1 MAWNEPGGNRN
12 DKDPWGGGN
21 RGNDQGPP
29 DLDEALKKGM
39 EKLNK
44 LFGGKPNGSGDSG
57 SSGRGNGSGAAV
69 GGVFVIV
76 IIGLLILLAVE
87 SVYTVNERERAVVL
101 RFGKYAETLGPGLQF
116 KLPLIDRVE
125 KVDVT
130 RVRSAATRGHM
141 LTEDENIVEINLAV
155 QYVVKDPKAFVLDI
169 RNAERTLDYATD
181 AALRHEV
188 GSAELHQV
196 LTEGRSVLAVRT
208 QDRLQK
214 SMDFYHSG
222 LQVSKV
228 NIESTQAPTEVQDAF
243 QDVQRA
249 KEDEQRV
256 KAEAEAY
263 RNKVVPEARGMAQRI
278 LEEASAYKEE
288 VIARAKGDTS
298 RFLKLLSVYEKAPE
312 VTRERLYID
321 TMQRVMSNSS
331 KVLVDVEGGN
341 NMMYLPLDKMMSSTS
356 SVGSG
361 SSSVSRSIGSGRLNS
376 DEIGSLTDR
385 VLQELRNRQSDNTTR
400 RGREQ

>member
-44 LFGGKPNGSGDSG
+44 LFGGKPGGSGDSG
-57 SSGRGNGSGAAV
+57 GNGSGSGAAF
-69 GGVFVIV
+69 GGIFVII
-76 IIGLLILLAVE
+76 IIGLLVMLAVE
-87 SVYTVNERERAVVL
+87 SVYTVDERERAVVL

-116 KLPLIDRVE
+116 KLPLIDRIE

-130 RVRSAATRGHM
+130 KVRSAATRGHM
-141 LTEDENIVEINLAV
+141 LTEDENIVEVNLAV

-196 LTEGRSVLAVRT
+196 LTEGRSVLAIRI
-208 QDRLQK
+208 QERLQQ

-228 NIESTQAPTEVQDAF
+228 NIESTQAPAEVQDAF

-288 VIARAKGDTS
+288 VIARAKGESS
-298 RFLKLLSVYEKAPE
+298 RFLKLLSVYDKAPE

-321 TMQRVMSNSS
+321 TMQRVMTNSS

-341 NMMYLPLDKMMSSTS
+341 NMMYLPLDKMMSNSPKAVGTSSTS
-356 SVGSG
+356 GSM
-361 SSSVSRSIGSGRLNS
+361 SSGRLNS

-385 VLQELRNRQSDNTTR
+385 VLQELRNRQSENTTR
-400 RGREQ
+400 RGRE

>member
-44 LFGGKPNGSGDSG
+44 LFGGKPSGSGNPGSG
-57 SSGRGNGSGAAV
+57 GDGNGSGAAM
-69 GGVFVIV
+69 GGIFVIV
-76 IIGLLILLAVE
+76 IIGLLILLAFE
-87 SVYTVNERERAVVL
+87 SVYTVDERERAVVL

-130 RVRSAATRGHM
+130 RVRSASTRGHM

-208 QDRLQK
+208 QERLQK

-228 NIESTQAPTEVQDAF
+228 NIESTQAPAEVQDAF

-298 RFLKLLSVYEKAPE
+298 RFLKLLSVYEQAPS

-341 NMMYLPLDKMMSSTS
+341 NMMYLPLDKMMSATPATS
-356 SVGSG
+356 GLPSVSG
-361 SSSVSRSIGSGRLNS
+361 SSVSGRLSS

-385 VLQELRNRQSDNTTR
+385 VLQELRVRQSESTTR
-400 RGREQ
+400 RGRE